1 MQITKINSFNNTYTN
16 YRQQNSNNNLNFG
29 FKLPKLQKD
38 MFVNAETKNYIE
50 LFLSEISNN
59 LSVNRQKLKK
69 YVTPYQPERM
79 AFFKGLADKITV
91 DFFTHKIDI
100 PKNAF
105 EQIEEV
111 YNSVPKP
118 DKLHHSILKDS
129 SYTFNETAQLLKLA
143 QENKD
148 NYNLI
153 KQLRE
158 VKKADADIP
167 VNFSA
172 QNIIDIVISKGSG
185 KLKENFDNY
194 RSYIAL
200 HHNNPNFVE
209 TFIKELEKENSGI
222 SSLEFDTKLAI
233 REVKNGSLLLRQLP
247 DKFLEKNWNK
257 EGFELLSQNDIPLD
271 QLTNGEA
278 LTDKKALEFY
288 ENLIKSTTKDNMAE
302 RILVFKNF
310 SGFATEGNTTEVLS
324 EVLNRIDNDKN
335 FKKLIN
341 AVAQNNDILTRKP
354 LTELMYYTDTFGSDV
369 LAKKADKFLQIINS
383 NAGFKTKPE
392 EVVQN
397 ISKNLNNKY
406 YITPNGIDNLRQKE
420 AMKRMTAFFFPDT
433 KAELMRFRRKFK
445 YEVMPKIFGT
455 GNPVEIKQNIPYE
468 DYVKS
473 FAKPEIKPIPAN
485 NEVVSQP
492 AVETAPK
499 IKIKRDYKAQ
509 KLLIQK
515 DAQEIIKSR
524 MKSAKQIQEQIG
536 DYTKK
541 ATKMRNQFLNEM
553 FNSVAET
560 RAQQRAQGIKRP
572 NISNADV
579 LDVYQKINGKNRK
592 IFKYLLTK
600 RTESGEREFNLKQIS
615 QILDDVKKNRPP
627 KKNLNKAVLRRTA
640 SLNRGSRASLSKN
653 SSLDCFSRQSA
664 V

>member
-1 MQITKINSFNNTYTN
+1 MLITKINSFNNTYSN
-16 YRQQNSNNNLNFG
+16 YRQQNTNNNLNFG
-29 FKLPKLQKD
+29 LKLPKLQKD
-38 MFVNAETKNYIE
+38 MFVNAEMKNYIE

-59 LSVNRQKLKK
+59 LSISRKKLKK
-69 YVTPYQPERM
+69 YVTPHQPERM
-79 AFFKGLADKITV
+79 KFFKGLADKITV
-91 DFFTHKIDI
+91 DLFTHKIDI

-111 YNSVPKP
+111 YHSVPKP
-118 DKLHHSILKDS
+118 DKLHLNIVNDS
-129 SYTFNETAQLLKLA
+129 SYTFNEATQLLKLA

-158 VKKADADIP
+158 VKKADIDVP
-167 VNFSA
+167 VKFSA
-172 QNIIDIVISKGSG
+172 QELMDIVTSKGSS

-194 RSYIAL
+194 RSYITL
-200 HHNNPNFVE
+200 NHNRPNFVQE
-209 TFIKELEKENSGI
+209 FIKELEKEDSGI

-233 REVKNGSLLLRQLP
+233 REVKNRSLMLRLLP
-247 DKFLEKNWNK
+247 DTFIEKNWNK
-257 EGFELLSQNDIPLD
+257 EGFELLSQNDIPLN

-278 LTDKKALEFY
+278 ITDKKALEFY
-288 ENLIKSTTKDNMAE
+288 ENLIKSTTKDNKAE
-302 RILVFKNF
+302 RILIFKNF
-310 SGFATEGNTTEVLS
+310 FGFATEGNTSEVLT

-341 AVAQNNDILTRKP
+341 IVAQNNNVLTRKP
-354 LTELMYYTDTFGSDV
+354 LTELMYYADTFGSDV
-369 LAKKADKFLQIINS
+369 LVKKADNFLQIINS
-383 NAGFKTKPE
+383 NAGFKTRPE
-392 EVVQN
+392 DVVQN
-397 ISKNLNNKY
+397 LSKNLNNKY
-406 YITPNGIDNLRQKE
+406 YISPAGIDNLRQKE
-420 AMKRMTAFFFPDT
+420 TLKRMTAFFFPDT
-433 KAELMRFRRKFK
+433 KAGIMRFKRKFK

-455 GNPVEIKQNIPYE
+455 GNPVEIKQNIHYE

-473 FAKPEIKPIPAN
+473 FAKTETKPLPAN
-485 NEVVSQP
+485 DGVTP
-492 AVETAPK
+492 KPVETEPK

-509 KLLIQK
+509 KLLIQQ

-579 LDVYQKINGKNRK
+579 LDVYQKISGKNRK

-627 KKNLNKAVLRRTA
+627 KKNLSER
-640 SLNRGSRASLSKN
+640 
-653 SSLDCFSRQSA
+653 
-664 V
+664 

>member
-653 SSLDCFSRQSA
+653 SSLDCFARQSA

>member
-1 MQITKINSFNNTYTN
+1 MLITKINSFNNTYSN
-16 YRQQNSNNNLNFG
+16 YRQQNTNNNLNFG
-29 FKLPKLQKD
+29 LKLPKLQKD
-38 MFVNAETKNYIE
+38 MFVNAEMKNYIE

-59 LSVNRQKLKK
+59 LSINRQQLKK

-79 AFFKGLADKITV
+79 KFFKELADKITS
-91 DFFTHKIDI
+91 DLFTHKIDI

-111 YNSVPKP
+111 YHSVPKP
-118 DKLHHSILKDS
+118 DKLHHNLLKDS
-129 SYTFNETAQLLKLA
+129 SYTFNETVQLLKLA

-153 KQLRE
+153 NQLRE

-167 VNFSA
+167 VKFSA
-172 QNIIDIVISKGSG
+172 QELIDIVTSKGSG

-194 RSYIAL
+194 RSYISL
-200 HHNNPNFVE
+200 HHDNPNFVE
-209 TFIKELEKENSGI
+209 KFIKELEKENSGI
-222 SSLEFDTKLAI
+222 SSSEFDTKLAI
-233 REVKNGSLLLRQLP
+233 REIKNGSLLLRQLP
-247 DKFLEKNWNK
+247 DKLLEKNWNK
-257 EGFELLSQNDIPLD
+257 EGFELLSQNDIPLN

-278 LTDKKALEFY
+278 ITDKKALEFY
-288 ENLIKSTTKDNMAE
+288 ENLIKSTTKDNKAE

-310 SGFATEGNTTEVLS
+310 SGFATEGNTIDVLN

-341 AVAQNNDILTRKP
+341 TVAQNNDILTRKP

-383 NAGFKTKPE
+383 NAGFKTRPE
-392 EVVQN
+392 DVVQN
-397 ISKNLNNKY
+397 LSKNLNNKY
-406 YITPNGIDNLRQKE
+406 YITPTGIDNLRQKE
-420 AMKRMTAFFFPDT
+420 SMKRMTAFFFPDT

-455 GNPVEIKQNIPYE
+455 GKPAEIKQNMPYE

-473 FAKPEIKPIPAN
+473 FAKTETKPLPAN
-485 NEVVSQP
+485 DGVTP
-492 AVETAPK
+492 KPVETEPK

-509 KLLIQK
+509 KLLIQQ

-572 NISNADV
+572 SISNADV
-579 LDVYQKINGKNRK
+579 LDVYQKISGKNRK

-627 KKNLNKAVLRRTA
+627 KKNLSER
-640 SLNRGSRASLSKN
+640 
-653 SSLDCFSRQSA
+653 
-664 V
+664 